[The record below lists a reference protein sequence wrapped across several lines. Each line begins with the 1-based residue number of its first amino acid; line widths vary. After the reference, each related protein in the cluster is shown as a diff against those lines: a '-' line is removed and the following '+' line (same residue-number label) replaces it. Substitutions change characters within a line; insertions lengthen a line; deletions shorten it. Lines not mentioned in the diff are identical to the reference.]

1 MEAGT
6 IKPNKALKAM
16 WAGMKDSRE
25 NRRLYEQMD
34 NQCREVVN
42 LWAALDP
49 QVRDKAY
56 IYLLWRKELAKKGA
70 QA

>member
-25 NRRLYEQMD
+25 NRRLYEQMN

-49 QVRDKAY
+49 QSRGRAY
-56 IYLLWRKELAKKGA
+56 DEMRRQREAR
-70 QA
+70 

>member
-6 IKPNKALKAM
+6 IKPNKALQTL
-16 WAGMKDSRE
+16 WAGMKNKETIQRH
-25 NRRLYEQMD
+25 YEQLD

-49 QVRDKAY
+49 QSRGRAY
-56 IYLLWRKELAKKGA
+56 DEMRRQREAR
-70 QA
+70 